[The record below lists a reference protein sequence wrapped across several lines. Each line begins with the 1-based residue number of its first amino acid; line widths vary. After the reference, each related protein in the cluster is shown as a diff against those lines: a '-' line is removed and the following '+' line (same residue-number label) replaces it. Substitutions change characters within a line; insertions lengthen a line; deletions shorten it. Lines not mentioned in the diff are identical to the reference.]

1 MSSDIP
7 IRLRTGLDLHELT
20 SDKGTELYFDDSQ
33 DFKGMFFVNSW
44 LYEYNMYTLAKEATQ
59 SQGAIC

>member
-1 MSSDIP
+1 MSSDVP

-33 DFKGMFFVNSW
+33 DFKGMYFVNS
-44 LYEYNMYTLAKEATQ
+44 
-59 SQGAIC
+59 